1 MEENFRDRVNVFK
14 IVDISRQKG
23 YDRYQKYE
31 QKKLL
36 INPATSI
43 DHVKNPATS
52 AAKFVLD
59 NIVDTRHYRVVHK
72 LERNFKTCLV
82 NRWKGIFDVQ

>member
-1 MEENFRDRVNVFK
+1 MEENFRCPVNVFK

-43 DHVKNPATS
+43 VHVKNPATS

-59 NIVDTRHYRVVHK
+59 NNVDTRHYRVVHK
-72 LERNFKTCLV
+72 LK
-82 NRWKGIFDVQ
+82 I